1 MKRAVVARQAGF
13 TLIEV
18 LVSMLVVTFGL
29 LGMAGIMARTTVVE
43 IEVIQRA
50 QAALLL
56 RDMTERI
63 QLNRRDA
70 LQGLYNQ
77 SVSTITTANGGS
89 APGSSSAINDCSLAT
104 TRVARDACE
113 WRNLMAGVNETQ
125 GGKASSALNGARGC
139 VTLTPG
145 TTNSYTVT
153 VVWRGLSPA
162 GQITE
167 GCGTLDGEDRAFLRS
182 LTTIVEL
189 GRLDG

>member
-1 MKRAVVARQAGF
+1 
-13 TLIEV
+13 
-18 LVSMLVVTFGL
+18 
-29 LGMAGIMARTTVVE
+29 
-43 IEVIQRA
+43 
-50 QAALLL
+50 
-56 RDMTERI
+56 MTERI

>member
-1 MKRAVVARQAGF
+1 MKRAAVARQAGF

-43 IEVIQRA
+43 IEGIQRA

-77 SVSTITTANGGS
+77 TVSTITTASGGS
-89 APGSSSAINDCSLAT
+89 GSSTAINDCSLAT

-125 GGKASSALNGARGC
+125 GGRASSALNGARGC

-167 GCGTLDGEDRAFLRS
+167 GCGIVDGEDRAFLRS
-182 LTTIVEL
+182 VTTVVEL